1 MKTASITSSHLLVF
15 TILSNGS

>member
-1 MKTASITSSHLLVF
+1 MRMRT